1 MKHKLIS
8 AKVIADSVC
17 PKGVR
22 MTTMEIEYPRF
33 ILAELNTHRML
44 SKNSASSRAIP
55 VKAMHEFIRANP
67 ATPVSW
73 GKNQPGMKA
82 NEEVGSS
89 VATEAL
95 QVWNRAKE
103 DALHWADALAHK
115 LAIHK
120 QIANR
125 ITEPWMTMKTVISGT
140 EWTNFFHLRNHPD
153 AQPEIKAL
161 AEAMTVAY
169 TTHLP
174 LPLKPGDW
182 HLPYIT
188 IAEYVPTGQLQYFD
202 ENFKFENENVYV
214 EVKRPWLEKFDCE
227 KGVEIA
233 FKNKQKDTSYSGY
246 VQAENLVNAFG
257 IKRERIVVVPVP
269 TNVLS
274 KPVVLKTDRPKT
286 IGLIGRIHQDRGIW
300 EFIRLVRI
308 LNSSSKDFKVIVI
321 GDGPSKVKFFKSSF

>member
-17 PKGVR
+17 PQGVR

-55 VKAMHEFIRANP
+55 VKAMHEFIKDNP
-67 ATPVSW
+67 AMPVSW

-82 NEEVGSS
+82 NEQVGSA
-89 VATEAL
+89 VATEAE
-95 QVWNRAKE
+95 QIWNRAKD
-103 DALHWADALAHK
+103 DALHWSDALAHK

-140 EWTNFFHLRNHPD
+140 EWNNFFHLRNHAD

-174 LPLKPGDW
+174 VPLKPGQW

-188 IAEYVPTGQLQYFD
+188 IAEYVPTGELQYLNNNFD
-202 ENFKFENENVYV
+202 PIPLEDAKIISASCCAQVSYRKNDDSFDKAKKIYDQLILSEPVHASPIEHQATPMDIDSMCRFEPDTWQPGVTHVSANSDLWSGNLRGWIQHRKLIQNEAV
-214 EVKRPWLEKFDCE
+214 W
-227 KGVEIA
+227 
-233 FKNKQKDTSYSGY
+233 
-246 VQAENLVNAFG
+246 
-257 IKRERIVVVPVP
+257 
-269 TNVLS
+269 
-274 KPVVLKTDRPKT
+274 
-286 IGLIGRIHQDRGIW
+286 
-300 EFIRLVRI
+300 
-308 LNSSSKDFKVIVI
+308 
-321 GDGPSKVKFFKSSF
+321 

>member
-17 PKGVR
+17 PQGVR

-55 VKAMHEFIRANP
+55 VKAMHEFIKANP

-82 NEEVGSS
+82 NEDVGSA
-89 VATEAL
+89 VATEAE
-95 QVWNRAKE
+95 QIWNRAKD
-103 DALHWADALAHK
+103 DALHWSDALAHK

-140 EWTNFFHLRNHPD
+140 EWNNFFHLRNHAD

-174 LPLKPGDW
+174 VPLKPGQW

-188 IAEYVPTGQLQYFD
+188 IAEYVPTGELQYLNNNFD
-202 ENFKFENENVYV
+202 PISLEEAKIVSASCCAQVSYRKNDDSFDKAKKIYDQLILSEPVHASPIEHQATPMDVDSMCRFEPDTWQPGVTHVSANSDLWSGNLRGWIQYRKLIRNEAV
-214 EVKRPWLEKFDCE
+214 W
-227 KGVEIA
+227 
-233 FKNKQKDTSYSGY
+233 
-246 VQAENLVNAFG
+246 
-257 IKRERIVVVPVP
+257 
-269 TNVLS
+269 
-274 KPVVLKTDRPKT
+274 
-286 IGLIGRIHQDRGIW
+286 
-300 EFIRLVRI
+300 
-308 LNSSSKDFKVIVI
+308 
-321 GDGPSKVKFFKSSF
+321 

>member
-17 PKGVR
+17 PQGVR

-55 VKAMHEFIRANP
+55 VKAMHEFIKANP

-82 NEEVGSS
+82 NENVGSS
-89 VATEAL
+89 VATEAE
-95 QVWNRAKE
+95 QIWNRAKD

-140 EWTNFFHLRNHPD
+140 EWNNFFHLRNHAD

-174 LPLKPGDW
+174 VPLKPGQW

-188 IAEYVPTGQLQYFD
+188 IAEYVPTGELQYLNNNFD
-202 ENFKFENENVYV
+202 PISLEEAKIVSASCCAQVSYRKNDDSFDKAKKIYDQLILSEPVHASPIEHQATPMDVDSMCRFEPDTWQPGVTHVSANSDLWSGNLRGWIQYRKLIRNEAV
-214 EVKRPWLEKFDCE
+214 W
-227 KGVEIA
+227 
-233 FKNKQKDTSYSGY
+233 
-246 VQAENLVNAFG
+246 
-257 IKRERIVVVPVP
+257 
-269 TNVLS
+269 
-274 KPVVLKTDRPKT
+274 
-286 IGLIGRIHQDRGIW
+286 
-300 EFIRLVRI
+300 
-308 LNSSSKDFKVIVI
+308 
-321 GDGPSKVKFFKSSF
+321 

>member
-17 PKGVR
+17 PQGVR

-55 VKAMHEFIRANP
+55 VKAMHEFIKANP

-82 NEEVGSS
+82 NEDVGST
-89 VATEAL
+89 VAIEAE
-95 QVWNRAKE
+95 QIWNRAKD

-140 EWTNFFHLRNHPD
+140 EWNNFFHLRNHAD

-174 LPLKPGDW
+174 VPLKPGQW

-188 IAEYVPTGQLQYFD
+188 IAEYVPTGELQYLNNNFD
-202 ENFKFENENVYV
+202 PISLEEAKIVSASCCAQVSYRKNDDSFDKAKKIYDQLILSEPVHASPIEHQATPMDVDSMCRFEPDTWQPGVTHVSANSDLWSGNLRGWIQHRKLIRNEAV
-214 EVKRPWLEKFDCE
+214 W
-227 KGVEIA
+227 
-233 FKNKQKDTSYSGY
+233 
-246 VQAENLVNAFG
+246 
-257 IKRERIVVVPVP
+257 
-269 TNVLS
+269 
-274 KPVVLKTDRPKT
+274 
-286 IGLIGRIHQDRGIW
+286 
-300 EFIRLVRI
+300 
-308 LNSSSKDFKVIVI
+308 
-321 GDGPSKVKFFKSSF
+321 

>member
-8 AKVIADSVC
+8 AKVIADSIS
-17 PKGVR
+17 PEGVR

-55 VKAMHEFIRANP
+55 VKAMHDFIRANP
-67 ATPVSW
+67 AMPVYW

-82 NEEVGSS
+82 KEELTGSES
-89 VATEAL
+89 KNAVFI
-95 QVWNRAKE
+95 WNQAKE

-115 LAIHK
+115 LAVHK

-153 AQPEIKAL
+153 AQPEIKTL
-161 AEAMTVAY
+161 AETMTVAY

-174 LPLKPGDW
+174 VQLKPGEW

-188 IAEYVPTGQLQYFD
+188 TATYVPTGELQYFD
-202 ENFKFENENVYV
+202 ENFNRLDVEDAKIISASCCAQVSYRKNDPTFEKAFRLWEQLIENDPVHASPIEHQATPMDIDSMCRFEPETWQPGVTHVSANSDLWSGNLRGWIQHRKLIRNEAV
-214 EVKRPWLEKFDCE
+214 W
-227 KGVEIA
+227 
-233 FKNKQKDTSYSGY
+233 
-246 VQAENLVNAFG
+246 
-257 IKRERIVVVPVP
+257 
-269 TNVLS
+269 
-274 KPVVLKTDRPKT
+274 
-286 IGLIGRIHQDRGIW
+286 
-300 EFIRLVRI
+300 
-308 LNSSSKDFKVIVI
+308 
-321 GDGPSKVKFFKSSF
+321 

>member
-17 PKGVR
+17 PQGVR

-55 VKAMHEFIRANP
+55 VKAMHEFIKDNP

-82 NEEVGSS
+82 NEQVGSS
-89 VATEAL
+89 IATEAL
-95 QVWNRAKE
+95 EIWNRAKD
-103 DALHWADALAHK
+103 DALHWSDALAHK

-140 EWTNFFHLRNHPD
+140 EWNNFFHLRNHAD

-174 LPLKPGDW
+174 VVLKPGQW

-188 IAEYVPTGQLQYFD
+188 IAEYVPTGELQYLNNNFD
-202 ENFKFENENVYV
+202 PISLEEAKIVSASCCAQVSYRKNDDSFDKAKKIYDQLILSEPVHASPIEHQATPMDVDSMCRFEPDTWQPGVTHVSANSDLWSGNLRGWIQHRKLIRNEAV
-214 EVKRPWLEKFDCE
+214 W
-227 KGVEIA
+227 
-233 FKNKQKDTSYSGY
+233 
-246 VQAENLVNAFG
+246 
-257 IKRERIVVVPVP
+257 
-269 TNVLS
+269 
-274 KPVVLKTDRPKT
+274 
-286 IGLIGRIHQDRGIW
+286 
-300 EFIRLVRI
+300 
-308 LNSSSKDFKVIVI
+308 
-321 GDGPSKVKFFKSSF
+321 

>member
-17 PKGVR
+17 PQGVR

-82 NEEVGSS
+82 NEDVGSS
-89 VATEAL
+89 VAIEAE
-95 QVWNRAKE
+95 QIWNRAKD

-140 EWTNFFHLRNHPD
+140 EWNNFFHLRNHAD

-174 LPLKPGDW
+174 VPLKPGQW

-188 IAEYVPTGQLQYFD
+188 IAEYVPTGELQYLNNNFD
-202 ENFKFENENVYV
+202 PISLEEAKIVSASCCAQVSYRKNDDSFDKAKKIYDQLILSEPVHASPIEHQATPMDVDSMCRFEPDTWQPGVTHVSANSDLWSGNLRGWIQYRKLIRNEAV
-214 EVKRPWLEKFDCE
+214 W
-227 KGVEIA
+227 
-233 FKNKQKDTSYSGY
+233 
-246 VQAENLVNAFG
+246 
-257 IKRERIVVVPVP
+257 
-269 TNVLS
+269 
-274 KPVVLKTDRPKT
+274 
-286 IGLIGRIHQDRGIW
+286 
-300 EFIRLVRI
+300 
-308 LNSSSKDFKVIVI
+308 
-321 GDGPSKVKFFKSSF
+321 

>member
-82 NEEVGSS
+82 DEQVGSI
-89 VATEAL
+89 VAEEAEQL
-95 QVWNRAKE
+95 WNKAKE

-140 EWTNFFHLRNHPD
+140 EWTNFFHLRNHAD

-174 LPLKPGDW
+174 VALKPGEW

-188 IAEYVPTGQLQYFD
+188 TATYVPTGELQYFD
-202 ENFKFENENVYV
+202 ENFNRLSLEDAKIISASCCAQVSYRKNDPTFE
-214 EVKRPWLEKFDCE
+214 K
-227 KGVEIA
+227 A
-233 FKNKQKDTSYSGY
+233 F
-246 VQAENLVNAFG
+246 
-257 IKRERIVVVPVP
+257 R
-269 TNVLS
+269 
-274 KPVVLKTDRPKT
+274 
-286 IGLIGRIHQDRGIW
+286 IW
-300 EFIRLVRI
+300 EQLIENDPVHASPIEHQATPMDIDSMCRFEPDTWQPGVSHVSA
-308 LNSSSKDFKVIVI
+308 NSDLWSGNLRGWIQHRKLIQNEAVW
-321 GDGPSKVKFFKSSF
+321 

>member
-8 AKVIADSVC
+8 AKVIADSIS
-17 PKGVR
+17 PEGVR

-55 VKAMHEFIRANP
+55 VKAMHDFIRANP
-67 ATPVSW
+67 AMPVYW

-82 NEEVGSS
+82 KEELTGPESKNAVFI
-89 VATEAL
+89 
-95 QVWNRAKE
+95 WNQAKE

-115 LAIHK
+115 LAVHK

-153 AQPEIKAL
+153 AQPEIKTL
-161 AEAMTVAY
+161 AETMTVAY

-174 LPLKPGDW
+174 VQLKPGEW

-188 IAEYVPTGQLQYFD
+188 TATYVPTGELQYFD
-202 ENFKFENENVYV
+202 ENFNRLDVEDAKIISASCCAQVSYRKNDPTFEKAFRLWEQLIENDPVHASPIEHQATPMDIDSMCRFEPETWQPGVTHVSANSDLWSGNLRGWIQHRKLIRNEAV
-214 EVKRPWLEKFDCE
+214 W
-227 KGVEIA
+227 
-233 FKNKQKDTSYSGY
+233 
-246 VQAENLVNAFG
+246 
-257 IKRERIVVVPVP
+257 
-269 TNVLS
+269 
-274 KPVVLKTDRPKT
+274 
-286 IGLIGRIHQDRGIW
+286 
-300 EFIRLVRI
+300 
-308 LNSSSKDFKVIVI
+308 
-321 GDGPSKVKFFKSSF
+321 

>member
-17 PKGVR
+17 LQGIR

-55 VKAMHEFIRANP
+55 VKSMHDFIRNNP
-67 ATPVSW
+67 ATPVHW

-82 NEEVGSS
+82 SEELTGPESKN
-89 VATEAL
+89 AIHI
-95 QVWNRAKE
+95 WNQAKE
-103 DALHWADALAHK
+103 DALYWADALAHK
-115 LAIHK
+115 IGIHK

-140 EWTNFFHLRNHPD
+140 EWNNFFHLRNHAD

-174 LPLKPGDW
+174 VALKPGEW

-188 IAEYVPTGQLQYFD
+188 TATYVPTGELQYFD
-202 ENFKFENENVYV
+202 ENFNRLSLEDAKIISASCCAQVSYRKNDPTFE
-214 EVKRPWLEKFDCE
+214 K
-227 KGVEIA
+227 A
-233 FKNKQKDTSYSGY
+233 F
-246 VQAENLVNAFG
+246 
-257 IKRERIVVVPVP
+257 R
-269 TNVLS
+269 
-274 KPVVLKTDRPKT
+274 
-286 IGLIGRIHQDRGIW
+286 IW
-300 EFIRLVRI
+300 EQLIENDPVHASPIEHQATPMDIDSMCRFEPETWQPGCCSWRR
-308 LNSSSKDFKVIVI
+308 
-321 GDGPSKVKFFKSSF
+321 GPR

>member
-17 PKGVR
+17 PQGVR

-55 VKAMHEFIRANP
+55 VKAMHEFIKDNP
-67 ATPVSW
+67 AMPVSW

-82 NEEVGSS
+82 SEEIAGSDS
-89 VATEAL
+89 KNAVMI
-95 QVWNRAKE
+95 WNQAKE

-115 LAIHK
+115 LGVHK

-140 EWTNFFHLRNHPD
+140 EWNNFFHLRNHAD

-161 AEAMTVAY
+161 AEAMIVAY

-174 LPLKPGDW
+174 VELKPGEW

-188 IAEYVPTGQLQYFD
+188 VATYVPTGELQYFD
-202 ENFKFENENVYV
+202 ENFNRLSLEDAKILSASCCAQVSYRKNDPTFE
-214 EVKRPWLEKFDCE
+214 K
-227 KGVEIA
+227 A
-233 FKNKQKDTSYSGY
+233 F
-246 VQAENLVNAFG
+246 
-257 IKRERIVVVPVP
+257 R
-269 TNVLS
+269 
-274 KPVVLKTDRPKT
+274 
-286 IGLIGRIHQDRGIW
+286 IW
-300 EFIRLVRI
+300 EQLIENDPVHASPI
-308 LNSSSKDFKVIVI
+308 EHQATPMDVNSMCRFEPDTWQPGVTHVSANSDLWSGNLRGWIQHRKLIQNEAVW
-321 GDGPSKVKFFKSSF
+321 

>member
-8 AKVIADSVC
+8 AKVIADSIC
-17 PKGVR
+17 PQGVR

-82 NEEVGSS
+82 NEDVGSA
-89 VATEAL
+89 VATEAE
-95 QVWNRAKE
+95 QIWNRAKD

-140 EWTNFFHLRNHPD
+140 EWTNFFHLRNHAD

-174 LPLKPGDW
+174 VPLKPGQW

-188 IAEYVPTGQLQYFD
+188 IAEYVPTGELQYLNNNFD
-202 ENFKFENENVYV
+202 PISLEEAKIVSASCCAQVSYRKNDDSFDKAKKIYDQLILSEPVHASPIEHQATPMDINSMCRFEPDTWQPGVTHVSANSDLWSGNLRGWVQYRKLIRNEAV
-214 EVKRPWLEKFDCE
+214 W
-227 KGVEIA
+227 
-233 FKNKQKDTSYSGY
+233 
-246 VQAENLVNAFG
+246 
-257 IKRERIVVVPVP
+257 
-269 TNVLS
+269 
-274 KPVVLKTDRPKT
+274 
-286 IGLIGRIHQDRGIW
+286 
-300 EFIRLVRI
+300 
-308 LNSSSKDFKVIVI
+308 
-321 GDGPSKVKFFKSSF
+321 

>member
-17 PKGVR
+17 PQGVR

-82 NEEVGSS
+82 NENVGSS
-89 VATEAL
+89 VAIEAE
-95 QVWNRAKE
+95 QIWNRAKD

-140 EWTNFFHLRNHPD
+140 EWNNFFHLRNHAD

-174 LPLKPGDW
+174 VPLTPGQW

-188 IAEYVPTGQLQYFD
+188 IAEYVPTGELQYLNNNFD
-202 ENFKFENENVYV
+202 PISLEEAKIVSASCCAQVSYRKNDDSFDKAKKIYDQLILSEPVHASPIEHQATPMDVDSMCRFEPDTWQPGVTHVSANSDLWSGNLRGWIQYRKLIRNEAV
-214 EVKRPWLEKFDCE
+214 W
-227 KGVEIA
+227 
-233 FKNKQKDTSYSGY
+233 
-246 VQAENLVNAFG
+246 
-257 IKRERIVVVPVP
+257 
-269 TNVLS
+269 
-274 KPVVLKTDRPKT
+274 
-286 IGLIGRIHQDRGIW
+286 
-300 EFIRLVRI
+300 
-308 LNSSSKDFKVIVI
+308 
-321 GDGPSKVKFFKSSF
+321 

>member
-17 PKGVR
+17 PQGVR

-82 NEEVGSS
+82 NEDVGSA
-89 VATEAL
+89 VATEAE
-95 QVWNRAKE
+95 QIWNRAKD

-140 EWTNFFHLRNHPD
+140 EWNNFFHLRNHAD

-174 LPLKPGDW
+174 VPLKPGDW

-188 IAEYVPTGQLQYFD
+188 IAEYVPTGELQYLNNNFD
-202 ENFKFENENVYV
+202 PISLEEAKIVSASCCAQVSYRKNDDSFDKAKKIYDQLILSEPVHASPIEHQATPMDVNSMCRFEPDTWQPGVTHVSANSDLWSGNLRGWIQYRKLIRNEAV
-214 EVKRPWLEKFDCE
+214 W
-227 KGVEIA
+227 
-233 FKNKQKDTSYSGY
+233 
-246 VQAENLVNAFG
+246 
-257 IKRERIVVVPVP
+257 
-269 TNVLS
+269 
-274 KPVVLKTDRPKT
+274 
-286 IGLIGRIHQDRGIW
+286 
-300 EFIRLVRI
+300 
-308 LNSSSKDFKVIVI
+308 
-321 GDGPSKVKFFKSSF
+321 

>member
-17 PKGVR
+17 PQGVR

-55 VKAMHEFIRANP
+55 VKAMHEFIKANP

-82 NEEVGSS
+82 NEDVGST
-89 VATEAL
+89 VALEAE
-95 QVWNRAKE
+95 QIWNRAKD

-140 EWTNFFHLRNHPD
+140 EWNNFFHLRNHAD

-174 LPLKPGDW
+174 VPLKPGQW

-188 IAEYVPTGQLQYFD
+188 IAEYVPTGELQYLNNNFD
-202 ENFKFENENVYV
+202 PISLEEAKIVSASCCAQVSYRKNDDSFDKAKKIYDQLILSEPVHASPIEHQATPMDVDSMCRFEPDTWQPGVTHVSANSDLWSGNLRGWIQYRKLIRNEAV
-214 EVKRPWLEKFDCE
+214 W
-227 KGVEIA
+227 
-233 FKNKQKDTSYSGY
+233 
-246 VQAENLVNAFG
+246 
-257 IKRERIVVVPVP
+257 
-269 TNVLS
+269 
-274 KPVVLKTDRPKT
+274 
-286 IGLIGRIHQDRGIW
+286 
-300 EFIRLVRI
+300 
-308 LNSSSKDFKVIVI
+308 
-321 GDGPSKVKFFKSSF
+321 

>member
-89 VATEAL
+89 VAEEAEQL
-95 QVWNRAKE
+95 WNRAKD

-115 LAIHK
+115 LTVHK

-140 EWTNFFHLRNHPD
+140 EWTNFFHLRNHTD

-174 LPLKPGDW
+174 VPLKPGDW

-188 IAEYVPTGQLQYFD
+188 IAQYVPTNELQYFD
-202 ENFKFENENVYV
+202 EDFN
-214 EVKRPWLEKFDCE
+214 RLSLEDAKIISASCCAQVSYRKNDPAFS
-227 KGVEIA
+227 KA
-233 FKNKQKDTSYSGY
+233 FK
-246 VQAENLVNAFG
+246 
-257 IKRERIVVVPVP
+257 
-269 TNVLS
+269 
-274 KPVVLKTDRPKT
+274 
-286 IGLIGRIHQDRGIW
+286 IW
-300 EFIRLVRI
+300 EQLIENDPVHASPIEHQATPMDIDSMCRFEPDTWQPGVTHVSANSDLWSGNLRGWIQHRKLIRNEAVW
-308 LNSSSKDFKVIVI
+308 
-321 GDGPSKVKFFKSSF
+321 